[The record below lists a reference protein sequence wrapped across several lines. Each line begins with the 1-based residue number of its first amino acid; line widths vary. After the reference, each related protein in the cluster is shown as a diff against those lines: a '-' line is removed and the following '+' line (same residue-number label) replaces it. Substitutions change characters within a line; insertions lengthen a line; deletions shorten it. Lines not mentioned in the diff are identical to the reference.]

1 MATIEDEHLQLVLDD
16 AEEHMH
22 KTLEHLRSELNTI
35 RAGRATPAMLETV
48 RVDYYGSVMPL
59 NQMASVS
66 APQPDLLVIQPWDKS
81 AAGAIERAV
90 IASNL
95 GLNPSN
101 DGTLIRI
108 PVPPPSEER
117 RVELVKG
124 ARTRGEDAK
133 VAIRNIRRTAKDQ
146 IKSVQQEEK
155 LSEDL
160 RFSAEE
166 ELQRLTDAHVSKVD
180 AALDHKEAEIMEV

>member
-1 MATIEDEHLQLVLDD
+1 MAAIEDENLQLILDD
-16 AEEHMH
+16 AEEHMG
-22 KTLEHLRSELNTI
+22 KTIEHLRSELNTI

-48 RVDYYGSVMPL
+48 RVEFYGSVMPL

-66 APQPDLLVIQPWDKS
+66 APQADLLVVQPWDKTAMNS
-81 AAGAIERAV
+81 IEKAIRAA
-90 IASNL
+90 NL
-95 GLNPSN
+95 GMNPAN
-101 DGTLIRI
+101 DGNLIRI

-117 RVELVKG
+117 RIDLVKG

-146 IKSVQQEEK
+146 IKAVQQDEN

-160 RFSAEE
+160 RFAAEE
-166 ELQRLTDAHVSKVD
+166 ELQRLTDSHISRID
-180 AALDHKEAEIMEV
+180 STLDNKEAEIMEV